1 MSSMIIK
8 NLSEFLSV
16 LVQTFNLPALFPSL
30 VFTYFSNL
38 FIIPLLPANHWIC
51 ASLRRMDSNSQLV
64 LGIIIVLVLT
74 LILDSAN
81 LKIIRRFEG
90 YGFLDQFPFDI
101 IRYRKQRQVEEV
113 LNEIDSLKEQYDQ
126 RFEQYKKELDEE
138 KKNEHYGWVQ
148 YYANQLEERFNKL
161 SQRYPENIDFVLP
174 FRLGNVI
181 AAAEQYPDKIFGMD
195 AIVLWPFLRH
205 IISDKNYAQFYVKDK
220 ATLDFLLNMIVILI
234 TFGMLFFLTELFY
247 HDFSLI
253 LLVKFAAIISVCY
266 FILTLAIQSALNWGT
281 TVRAAFIIFKEELR
295 TNLRLKDVDDYEEEK
310 QLWRNASIFFNAQ
323 YPEKELSQLGKIM
336 FRGSGTEKPEK

>member
-16 LVQTFNLPALFPSL
+16 LVQTFNLPALFPSI
-30 VFTYFSNL
+30 VFTYFSHL
-38 FIIPLLPANHWIC
+38 FILDALPSNNWIFS
-51 ASLRRMDSNSQLV
+51 SLQGMDSNSQII

-101 IRYRKQRQVEEV
+101 IRYRKQRQVEKV
-113 LNEIDSLKEQYDQ
+113 LNDITSLKEQYDQ
-126 RFEQYKKELDEE
+126 RFKQYQKELDE
-138 KKNEHYGWVQ
+138 KRKNEHYEWVQ

-174 FRLGNVI
+174 FRLGNAI

-205 IISDKNYAQFYVKDK
+205 IISDRNYAQFYVRDK
-220 ATLDFLLNMIVILI
+220 ATLDFLLNMIVTLI
-234 TFGMLFFLTELFY
+234 AFGVLLVLTELLY

-253 LLVKFAAIISVCY
+253 LFVKVAAIIGVCY
-266 FILTLAIQSALNWGT
+266 FILSLAIQSAVNWGT
-281 TVRAAFIIFKEELR
+281 TVRTAFVIFKEDLR
-295 TNLRLKDVDDYEEEK
+295 TNLGLKDVDGYEQEK
-310 QLWRNASIFFNAQ
+310 QLWRDASIFFNAQ
-323 YPEKELSQLGKIM
+323 FPEEELLKLGKNI
-336 FRGSGTEKPEK
+336 FNKSRSEK